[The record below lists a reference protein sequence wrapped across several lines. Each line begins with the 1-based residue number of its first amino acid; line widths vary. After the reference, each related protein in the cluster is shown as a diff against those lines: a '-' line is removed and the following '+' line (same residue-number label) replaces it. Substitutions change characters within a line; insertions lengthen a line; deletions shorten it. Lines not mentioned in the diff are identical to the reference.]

1 MHGVLLLHC
10 ASRAFGHAVGLLSVE
25 RDETTAGRSCNLLA
39 TFQTLPHF
47 NLTFAGLMLQGAD
60 LFYKKQE
67 PRKLFPEQKRAIDE
81 HAARLMQGW

>member
-1 MHGVLLLHC
+1 MATAAARL
-10 ASRAFGHAVGLLSVE
+10 ALSVE
-25 RDETTAGRSCNLLA
+25 GDENHASRWPIALIACRTSKPRLASTETCAGPMR
-39 TFQTLPHF
+39 
-47 NLTFAGLMLQGAD
+47 QGAD